1 MMIVALSATL
11 ATCPALAQEGAPAA
25 GAETPQPGGGP
36 SDGAATKGPDGTA
49 LTNGD
54 LELVAPARGSK
65 SLWRRAN
72 VKTLIANAPGNAAGL
87 AAANARTGL
96 PPVHPGTGVSTPRN
110 AIGMSLTGVRSPGH
124 DGVGVP
130 TQAGIRLIGIGTALG
145 SAGGVTRQ
153 ASAPTNT
160 GAAINGT
167 TMGRVVSGSIGGPAR
182 DRTGINGTLMPPKKH

>member
-1 MMIVALSATL
+1 M
-11 ATCPALAQEGAPAA
+11 
-25 GAETPQPGGGP
+25 
-36 SDGAATKGPDGTA
+36 KGPDGA
-49 LTNGD
+49 VMTNGD
-54 LELVAPARGSK
+54 LELVAPARGPK

-87 AAANARTGL
+87 AAANARTGV

-110 AIGMSLTGVRSPGH
+110 AIGMSVTGVRPPGH
-124 DGVGVP
+124 DSAGAP
-130 TQAGIRLIGIGTALG
+130 NQAGTRLIGIGTAPS
-145 SAGGVTRQ
+145 SASGVTHQ

-167 TMGRVVSGSIGGPAR
+167 AMGRPVSGSIGGPAR

>member
-25 GAETPQPGGGP
+25 GAEAPQAGGGP
-36 SDGAATKGPDGTA
+36 SDGTAMKGPDGA
-49 LTNGD
+49 AQTNGD
-54 LELVAPARGSK
+54 LELAAPVRGSK

-87 AAANARTGL
+87 PAPNARTGV
-96 PPVHPGTGVSTPRN
+96 PPVHPGIGVSTPRN
-110 AIGMSLTGVRSPGH
+110 AIGMSLTGVRPPGH
-124 DGVGVP
+124 DGAGVP
-130 TQAGIRLIGIGTALG
+130 TQAGTRPTGVGTATG
-145 SAGGVTRQ
+145 SAGGVTHQ
-153 ASAPTNT
+153 ASPPTNT